1 MLEYATWKRKIRL
14 TKQRSNISR
23 LLGNFKRIPGV
34 GTPERRIEITRDIK
48 FLKMP
53 EIETQNNENFDPEDF
68 YKDNT
73 RSNSNEIMIE
83 STPLENH
90 SDLGPLNRVSQE
102 DIAEESIDQ
111 TIQNDATEETLDQAT
126 REDNAEEESLPS
138 TPRRA
143 PGRPRI
149 ECTGQRGRP
158 RKLFN
163 LKYAEDIEI
172 MNPEYAFVAET
183 SIRTAL
189 SSANANEW
197 LDAMASEIKSII
209 KNDT

>member
-1 MLEYATWKRKIRL
+1 VI
-14 TKQRSNISR
+14 
-23 LLGNFKRIPGV
+23 
-34 GTPERRIEITRDIK
+34 
-48 FLKMP
+48 
-53 EIETQNNENFDPEDF
+53 
-68 YKDNT
+68 
-73 RSNSNEIMIE
+73 
-83 STPLENH
+83 
-90 SDLGPLNRVSQE
+90 QE

-111 TIQNDATEETLDQAT
+111 TIQDATEETLDQAI

-149 ECTGQRGRP
+149 ERTGQRGRP

-172 MNPEYAFVAET
+172 MSPEYAFVAET